1 MEKCKRSLKEIDDLK
16 LKVEKKDEKVRDDS
30 KK

>member
-1 MEKCKRSLKEIDDLK
+1 MEKYKRSLKEEDLK
-16 LKVEKKDEKVRDDS
+16 LQEEDKDEKVRDDS